1 MNSFI
6 SPEDQ
11 ALTER
16 LLADGYV
23 IVPAES
29 TADLQAIRG
38 LCASVLGWPDLD
50 ATHEHVKPEELN
62 DLKLRVMS
70 ALNLATWTRLAYF
83 SLARSALYALIG
95 NELAMQ
101 RKFNLNVQMPKDDKS
116 LLPVHADTWT
126 GDSPY
131 QFVLWVPL
139 TDCYR
144 TKSMYFGPERKF
156 IEVKYGEVLLF
167 NSSIPHGNVV
177 NEEATTRWTINC
189 RFKQVWSPYAVKG
202 PGEHF
207 EPITLRAASRI
218 GMDYK
223 HPVMA

>member
-16 LLADGYV
+16 LLKDGY
-23 IVPAES
+23 IISATES
-29 TADLQAIRG
+29 PDDLAALRS
-38 LCASVLGWPDLD
+38 LCAGVLGWPNLD
-50 ATHEHVKPEELN
+50 ETHLRCAPEDLN
-62 DLKLRVMS
+62 DLKLKVMA
-70 ALNLATWTRLAYF
+70 ALNLAEWSRRSYFNLAAG
-83 SLARSALYALIG
+83 LLYALIG

-101 RKFNLNVQMPKDDKS
+101 RKFNLNVQMPHDDKS

-131 QFVLWVPL
+131 QLVLWVPL

-189 RFKQVWSPYAVKG
+189 RFKSVWSPYAVKG

-223 HPVMA
+223 HPVAA